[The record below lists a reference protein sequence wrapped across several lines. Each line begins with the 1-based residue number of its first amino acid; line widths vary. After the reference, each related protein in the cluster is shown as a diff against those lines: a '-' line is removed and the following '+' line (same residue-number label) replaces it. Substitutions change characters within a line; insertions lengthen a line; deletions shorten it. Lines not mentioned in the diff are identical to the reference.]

1 VKKIKFA
8 FLIGFCVF
16 GHGVQAEAVDAATPA
31 PVRFN
36 VLYAGSVSF
45 DAYQKTGTLENRI
58 DGRFFLPLR
67 TFYLRAELLER
78 NPFPLDGFTAENL
91 NWGTG
96 LYHKGTGSRFLYGTL
111 DEWGL
116 SARIRNPWIR
126 SAPFVERHQPSGS
139 DLKQEFSATK
149 EAKAILFL
157 ASPELGFF
165 NAAGE
170 ATTGISGFASATLD
184 GVLNPAFSGGAEVHF
199 TRKTSLRVEGFWTGK
214 ELPPRAASG
223 WFSEKFVLPVRA
235 FHLFALAFLW
245 MSPWASV
252 SSDWAF
258 SETAAFGR
266 GVYGN
271 IGVRIGKK
279 PCLFSFAADG
289 AGERFAGSDGSV
301 PGQNVR
307 IAGKIEYY
315 GKRSSL
321 FRVSTSLRSSGMGD
335 LFEADC
341 DANTVFAESR
351 FERSSTGVYY
361 RFPAQTKLPVRIS
374 RISLSADRN
383 IEEGNMPKDA
393 YKGEIG
399 VQWWKLH
406 SSFSCDLT
414 GTSGGNSSPYPVP
427 EQWRLDSARI
437 AGSAAYSIGLFRFG
451 VSMGYTAGAKT
462 EKVDG
467 SFSVAVQGKRR
478 RLAMK
483 IATGEFPAKWEFSLS
498 GRFEL

>member
-1 VKKIKFA
+1 MKKIVFA
-8 FLIGFCVF
+8 FLVGFCVF
-16 GHGVQAEAVDAATPA
+16 VYDVQAEVAPA
-31 PVRFN
+31 PIVAPLRFN

-45 DAYQKTGTLENRI
+45 NAYKNTGTLENRI
-58 DGRFFLPLR
+58 DGRFFLPLP

-78 NPFPLDGFTAENL
+78 NAFPLDGFTAENL
-91 NWGTG
+91 NWGAG
-96 LYHKGTGSRFLYGTL
+96 LYHKGTGSRILYGAL

-126 SAPFVERHQPSGS
+126 SAPFVDHHQPVGS
-139 DLKQEFSATK
+139 DLTQEFSTKK
-149 EAKAILFL
+149 EAKAVLFL
-157 ASPELGFF
+157 ASPDIDFF
-165 NAAGE
+165 NGAAS
-170 ATTGISGFASATLD
+170 ISGFVSATLD
-184 GVLNPAFSGGAEVHF
+184 GALNPAFTGGAEVHF
-199 TRKTSLRVEGFWTGK
+199 TRKTTLRVEGFWTGK

-223 WFSEKFVLPVRA
+223 WFSEKFALPERA
-235 FHLFALAFLW
+235 FHVFAVAFLW

-258 SETAAFGR
+258 SEMIAFGR

-279 PCLFSFAADG
+279 PWLFSFAADG

-301 PGQNVR
+301 PGQNAR
-307 IAGKIEYY
+307 IAGKIERY
-315 GKRSSL
+315 GKKSSL

-341 DANTVFAESR
+341 DANDVFAASR

-383 IEEGNMPKDA
+383 APEGEAPQDA

-399 VQWWKLH
+399 VQWWKLR
-406 SSFSCDLT
+406 SSFSCALA
-414 GTSGGNSSPYPVP
+414 GVSGDNSSPYPAP
-427 EQWRLDSARI
+427 EQWRLDSVRI
-437 AGSAAYSIGLFRFG
+437 AGSAAYSIGPFRFG
-451 VSMGYTAGAKT
+451 VSVGYTASAKA
-462 EKVDG
+462 EIADG
-467 SFSVAVQGKRR
+467 SFSVAVQKKRR
-478 RLAMK
+478 RFAVK
-483 IATGEFPAKWEFSLS
+483 IATSEFPTLWEFTLS
-498 GRFEL
+498 GRFEW

>member
-1 VKKIKFA
+1 M
-8 FLIGFCVF
+8 
-16 GHGVQAEAVDAATPA
+16 
-31 PVRFN
+31 
-36 VLYAGSVSF
+36 LYAGSASF
-45 DAYQKTGTLENRI
+45 DVSKNSGTLENRI

-78 NPFPLDGFTAENL
+78 NHFPLDGFTAENL
-91 NWGTG
+91 NWGIG
-96 LYHKGTGSRFLYGTL
+96 LYHKGAGSRLLYGTL

-149 EAKAILFL
+149 EAKAVLFL
-157 ASPELGFF
+157 ASPELDFF
-165 NAAGE
+165 NGAA
-170 ATTGISGFASATLD
+170 GFASATLD
-184 GVLNPAFSGGAEVHF
+184 GALNPAFSGGAEVHF

-223 WFSEKFVLPVRA
+223 WFSEKFALPARA
-235 FHLFALAFLW
+235 FHVFALALLW
-245 MSPWASV
+245 IGPWAGV

-271 IGVRIGKK
+271 IGVRVGKK
-279 PCLFSFAADG
+279 PWLFSFAADG
-289 AGERFAGSDGSV
+289 AGDRFVGSDGSV

-307 IAGKIEYY
+307 IAGKIEWY
-315 GKRSSL
+315 GKRSAL

-335 LFEADC
+335 LLEANC
-341 DANTVFAESR
+341 DTRAVFAESR
-351 FERSSTGVYY
+351 FERSSTSVYY
-361 RFPAQTKLPVRIS
+361 RFPAQTKLPARIS
-374 RISLSADRN
+374 RISLSADRV
-383 IEEGNMPKDA
+383 IEGTPRDT

-399 VQWWKLH
+399 VQWWKLR
-406 SSFSCDLT
+406 SSFSGALA
-414 GTSGGNSSPYPVP
+414 GTSGDNSSPYPAP

-437 AGSAAYSIGLFRFG
+437 AGSLAYSIGLFRFG
-451 VSMGYTAGAKT
+451 VSVGYTASSKT
-462 EKVDG
+462 EKTDG
-467 SFSVAVQGKRR
+467 SFSVAVQEKRR
-478 RLAMK
+478 RFAVK
-483 IATGEFPAKWEFSLS
+483 IATGEFPAMWEFSLS

>member
-1 VKKIKFA
+1 MAA
-8 FLIGFCVF
+8 FLGGFCVF
-16 GHGVQAEAVDAATPA
+16 VYGVQAETVDAPIAAPA
-31 PVRFN
+31 RFN
-36 VLYAGSVSF
+36 ALYAGSASF
-45 DAYQKTGTLENRI
+45 DASKNSGTLENRI
-58 DGRFFLPLR
+58 DGRFFFPVQ
-67 TFYLRAELLER
+67 TFYLRTELLER
-78 NPFPLDGFTAENL
+78 NSFPLDGFTAENL
-91 NWGTG
+91 NWGAG
-96 LYHKGTGSRFLYGTL
+96 LYHKGTGSRLLYGTL

-126 SAPFVERHQPSGS
+126 SAPFVENHQPAGS

-149 EAKAILFL
+149 EPKAVLFL

-165 NAAGE
+165 NGIAAGV
-170 ATTGISGFASATLD
+170 SGFASATLD
-184 GVLNPAFSGGAEVHF
+184 SGLNPAFSGGAEVHF
-199 TRKTSLRVEGFWTGK
+199 TRKASLRVEGFWTGK

-223 WFSEKFVLPVRA
+223 WFSEKFALPERA
-235 FHLFALAFLW
+235 FHVFALAFLW

-279 PCLFSFAADG
+279 PWLFSFAIDG
-289 AGERFAGSDGSV
+289 AGDRFAGSDGSV
-301 PGQNVR
+301 PGQDAR
-307 IAGKIEYY
+307 IAGKIERY
-315 GKRSSL
+315 GKRGGL

-335 LFEADC
+335 LFESGY

-361 RFPAQTKLPVRIS
+361 RFPAQTKLPVRVF

-383 IEEGNMPKDA
+383 ASEKETPQDA

-399 VQWWKLH
+399 VQWWKVR
-406 SSFSCDLT
+406 SSFSCALT
-414 GTSGGNSSPYPVP
+414 GMSDDNSSPYPTP
-427 EQWRLDSARI
+427 RQWRLDSTRI
-437 AGSAAYSIGLFRFG
+437 AGSAAYSMAPFRFG
-451 VSMGYTAGAKT
+451 VSVGYTASAKA

-478 RLAMK
+478 RFSMK
-483 IATGEFPAKWEFSLS
+483 IATSEFPAIWEFTLS